1 VVALWS
7 GDVTEGD
14 WIVER
19 LHPFAQDV
27 GSLIPE
33 GFAAYARVLHPLDSG
48 VYGASRWAEV
58 ASRNGRIAHRVMQLH
73 RISRQVGDPEPNSRQ
88 RAGGVEWGS
97 LPADEL
103 QALAS
108 VLGRHSSAS
117 TGCWFGVWDG
127 YGQLHGS
134 PAVARLSSTG
144 EGGHVAGIAPPEVLS
159 GPRLR
164 VPGREYLLLRGPL
177 SSVSTLQASL
187 GGQSP
192 NLWWP
197 ATRTWC
203 VATEIDLAWTYVGGS
218 AALIAHLLADQRLE
232 VLPAESSDGFT
243 YDSDL
248 LNGD

>member
-1 VVALWS
+1 MVAAWS
-7 GDVTEGD
+7 GDVGEGN

-27 GSLIPE
+27 GSLVPE

-48 VYGASRWAEV
+48 GYGASRWAKV
-58 ASRNGRIAHRVMQLH
+58 AARNGRIAHPVMQLH
-73 RISRQVGDPEPNSRQ
+73 RISCRVGDPEPNWQ
-88 RAGGVEWGS
+88 QPAPGVSWGS
-97 LPADEL
+97 LPAEEL

-108 VLGRHSSAS
+108 VLGRHTSAS
-117 TGCWFGVWDG
+117 AVCWFGVWQG

-134 PAVARLSSTG
+134 PAVVRLSSTG
-144 EGGHVAGIAPPEVLS
+144 QGGDVPGIAPPEVLA

-164 VPGREYLLLRGPL
+164 APGREYLVLWGPL
-177 SSVSTLQASL
+177 SSALTLQASL

-197 ATRTWC
+197 ADRTWC

-218 AALIAHLLADQRLE
+218 AALIADLLADQRLE
-232 VLPAESSDGFT
+232 AWPAESSDQFT

-248 LNGD
+248 PNRD